1 MMNIII
7 QEVEDGHAVAL
18 QGEAS
23 LRAEAES
30 RASLAEERAQGL
42 QARLTAMEAE
52 HSSMRGQLLTAKMTQ
67 AQLEERLREEEEAAA
82 GLQAAAASQSGS
94 SSSGSRGGEALAA
107 HVMLLR
113 GVEEAL
119 HSAKSALR

>member
-1 MMNIII
+1 MMNVI

-82 GLQAAAASQSGS
+82 GLQAAAASQSGN
-94 SSSGSRGGEALAA
+94 SSSGSRGGEPLAA

>member
-94 SSSGSRGGEALAA
+94 SSGSRGGEALAA